1 MGLCTQSF
9 RPFRIGIH
17 SSLAGWDG
25 KSSQMNR
32 ATFRRSSQRD
42 SRMASAFV
50 TWMVF
55 EGCWKPALL
64 PTPLVIRSK
73 RRCIGGR
80 QGVGHPL
87 RSHSNQVSQSA
98 ICLIQFCLYRYRIG
112 LGFVSFFP
120 KKHLIRSIAISTDSF
135 LSVQRSSSRA
145 FAICSELLR
154 SRPLPC
160 CTGIIASVCRPF

>member
-1 MGLCTQSF
+1 MPAPNRQKAQHFIPPFGMGLCTQSF

-42 SRMASAFV
+42 SRMASAFD
-50 TWMVF
+50 TWLVF
-55 EGCWKPALL
+55 EGCWKSALL

-87 RSHSNQVSQSA
+87 RSHCYHVSQLA
-98 ICLIQFCLYRYRIG
+98 ICLIHFCLYRYRIG
-112 LGFVSFFP
+112 LGFVSFDP
-120 KKHLIRSIAISTDSF
+120 KKTLNQFYSNQYRLFS
-135 LSVQRSSSRA
+135 
-145 FAICSELLR
+145 LR
-154 SRPLPC
+154 PEKL
-160 CTGIIASVCRPF
+160 